1 MNAHQCIAPIGDD
14 DQLCGAPAT
23 CERIVE
29 GLLCHLCPACAAE
42 LDRDT
47 DTTSEDT
54 MMTTTD
60 LLTLAIDTI
69 RAERRGDAYTYYDDA
84 ARATYVATRDELVR
98 LGEMLASGMDDA
110 YSHWCAETP
119 ATLAQLEVAS

>member
-1 MNAHQCIAPIGDD
+1 MTAHQCVAPIGDD
-14 DQLCGAPAT
+14 DQLCGARAT

-110 YSHWCAETP
+110 YSHWCAETT
-119 ATLAQLEVAS
+119 AVLAQLEVAS

>member
-1 MNAHQCIAPIGDD
+1 MTDHQCIALIGDD

-29 GLLCHLCPACAAE
+29 GLLCHLCSACAAE

-54 MMTTTD
+54 MTTTTNTTSRYATTYHD
-60 LLTLAIDTI
+60 DGSVTVWDVYQQRWLTTTHVRDEVLASLPEE
-69 RAERRGDAYTYYDDA
+69 ERERVLNHLAWTHDDA
-84 ARATYVATRDELVR
+84 
-98 LGEMLASGMDDA
+98 
-110 YSHWCAETP
+110 
-119 ATLAQLEVAS
+119 